1 MNIRGWKFED
11 ILRISELEMEC
22 FPKEP
27 WSYRM
32 LADSFENENFVGI
45 LCEENGE
52 IAGYGGVTVGYDT
65 ADIDN
70 IAVSERYRGCG
81 MGGVPLEELVRA
93 ARERGAAKIF
103 LEVRVSNAVAM
114 SLYLKH
120 GFKGVY
126 ARTRYY
132 TDGEDCLVMARDINC
147 S

>member
-81 MGGVPLEELVRA
+81 MGAVLLEELVRV

>member
-81 MGGVPLEELVRA
+81 MGAVLLEELVRA

-132 TDGEDCLVMARDINC
+132 TDGEDCLFMARDIC
-147 S
+147 GS